1 MARVFLVDD
10 HEIVRLGIRDLV
22 DGHAD
27 LAVVGEAATCAQA
40 RRRVPPLR
48 PDVAVLDVRL
58 PDGSGVELCRD
69 LLAATPGLRCL
80 MLTSFVDEQS
90 MIGAVL
96 AGASGFLVKDIRG
109 QELVEAIRAVGAGR
123 SLLDDRAVAALMT
136 KLRTQHAA
144 EHGPLAT
151 LSDRERTVLGML
163 GEGLT
168 NRQIARRMF
177 LSEKTVKN
185 YVSQLLAKLDVGGRT
200 QAAVLATKLGLP
212 EQRAD

>member
-1 MARVFLVDD
+1 MTRVFLVDD
-10 HEIVRLGIRDLV
+10 HEIVRVGIRDLI
-22 DGHAD
+22 DGESD
-27 LAVVGEAATCAQA
+27 LQVVGEAATCAQA

-69 LLAATPGLRCL
+69 LLAATPRLRCL

-96 AGASGFLVKDIRG
+96 AGASAFLVKDIRG
-109 QELVEAIRAVGAGR
+109 PELIDAIRAVGEGQ
-123 SLLDDRAVAALMT
+123 SLLDERAAAALMA
-136 KLRTQHAA
+136 KLRTQTTG
-144 EHGPLAT
+144 EHGPLAALT
-151 LSDRERTVLGML
+151 DRERTVLAML

-168 NRQIARRMF
+168 NRQIAHRMF

-185 YVSQLLAKLDVGGRT
+185 YVSQLLAKLDVEGRT
-200 QAAVLATKLGLP
+200 QAAVLAAKLGLP
-212 EQRAD
+212 GPAEE